1 MDLPYHTFSLNLYQ
15 FRTTAVGG
23 RTSNVKGVI
32 EVATVIPKNNGNYSG
47 NIIIPEPV
55 EHEGVTCDVTS
66 IGERAFYKCSGLTSV
81 TIPNSV
87 TSIQGYAFSNC
98 PELHDVYCYAGK
110 VPSTNSDTFSGSY
123 IKYTNLYVPTA
134 SVESYKKIAP

>member
-1 MDLPYHTFSLNLYQ
+1 M
-15 FRTTAVGG
+15 GG
-23 RTSNVKGVI
+23 RTSN

-66 IGERAFYKCSGLTSV
+66 IEERAFYKCSGLTSV

-98 PELHDVYCYAGK
+98 PELHDVYCYAEK
-110 VPSTNSDTFSGSY
+110 VPSTNCDTFPVHILNILIFMY
-123 IKYTNLYVPTA
+123 QLLLLRVIRK
-134 SVESYKKIAP
+134 